1 MIIEKGSTDEKIVN
15 ATFTLLQ
22 REGYQ
27 KATTKKIA
35 DEADVNEVTIFR
47 KFKNKKNL
55 IEVTKEYYVNILIER
70 LDSMLEYNEE
80 DTVDDYL
87 EKIYLELVNLPEED
101 VNIIKVGMEEV
112 RDVPERKLLIL
123 RIINTALDK
132 LEKFFDLKVQRGEIR
147 KNINTKILAVNCF
160 GVIFQSIVLWDLY
173 HSDLPLE
180 NKKYHDGF
188 LDILDNGIKP

>member
-1 MIIEKGSTDEKIVN
+1 MNIEKGSTDEKIVN
-15 ATFTLLQ
+15 ATFNLLQ

-35 DEADVNEVTIFR
+35 DEAEVNEVTIFR

-70 LDSMLEYNEE
+70 LNAMMEYNED
-80 DTVDDYL
+80 DTVEDYL
-87 EKIYLELVNLPEED
+87 EKIYLNLMNLSEESI
-101 VNIIKVGMEEV
+101 NIIKVGMEEV

-123 RIINTALDK
+123 RIINSALDK
-132 LEKFFDLKVQRGEIR
+132 LEGFFDLKVESGEIR

-160 GVIFQSIVLWDLY
+160 GTIFQSVILWDLY
-173 HSDLPLE
+173 HSDLPIE
-180 NKKYHDGF
+180 NNEYHDAYF
-188 LDILDNGIKP
+188 DILDNGIKP